1 MLTIIWASGGP
12 ETSSGI
18 LPRVHQIIN
27 FSGIYDLIE
36 VMPRVNQIINFSE
49 IYEFGLR
56 KSKKVKL
63 CFGGAPVVY
72 TVPGLNALYPGG
84 IPYQSAPM
92 LPGVGVYFL
101 EAATAA
107 DWEWGCGGRSPP
119 PEKV

>member
-1 MLTIIWASGGP
+1 MDSI
-12 ETSSGI
+12 
-18 LPRVHQIIN
+18 QK
-27 FSGIYDLIE
+27 
-36 VMPRVNQIINFSE
+36 
-49 IYEFGLR
+49 

-72 TVPGLNALYPGG
+72 TVLGLNALYPGG

-107 DWEWGCGGRSPP
+107 DWELGCGGRSPP
-119 PEKV
+119 PEKSFNFLKPIQTNLGHIIVYNYIGIYTYKCTCFYRRR